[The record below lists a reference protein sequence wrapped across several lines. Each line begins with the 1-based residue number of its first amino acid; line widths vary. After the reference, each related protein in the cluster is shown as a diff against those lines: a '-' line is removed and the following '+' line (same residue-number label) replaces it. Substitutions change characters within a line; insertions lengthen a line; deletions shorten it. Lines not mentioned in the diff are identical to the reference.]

1 MEANWLIKCAVGKH
15 ISNYKDAFTTNNIV
29 QINFYVDA
37 YSQMSDSNG
46 QLIATKFEDFMRQ
59 CFILTAAV
67 GEEPSFHYKPG
78 LARDVFPNVGTS
90 S

>member
-1 MEANWLIKCAVGKH
+1 MHSL
-15 ISNYKDAFTTNNIV
+15 
-29 QINFYVDA
+29 DA

-78 LARDVFPNVGTS
+78 LARDVFPNVGNRKFVIGLQMKKYFEI
-90 S
+90 

>member
-1 MEANWLIKCAVGKH
+1 MLLKELKH
-15 ISNYKDAFTTNNIV
+15 WFKFHSL
-29 QINFYVDA
+29 DA

-59 CFILTAAV
+59 CFFLTAAV

-78 LARDVFPNVGTS
+78 LARDVFPNVGNRKFVIGFYKNEKIF
-90 S
+90 

>member
-1 MEANWLIKCAVGKH
+1 MFKLH
-15 ISNYKDAFTTNNIV
+15 SL
-29 QINFYVDA
+29 DA

-78 LARDVFPNVGTS
+78 LARDVFPNVGNMKFVIGLQMKKYFEI
-90 S
+90 

>member
-1 MEANWLIKCAVGKH
+1 MFKLH
-15 ISNYKDAFTTNNIV
+15 SL
-29 QINFYVDA
+29 DA

-78 LARDVFPNVGTS
+78 LARDVFPNVGNRKFVIGLQMKKYFEI
-90 S
+90 

>member
-1 MEANWLIKCAVGKH
+1 MFKLH
-15 ISNYKDAFTTNNIV
+15 SL
-29 QINFYVDA
+29 DA

-78 LARDVFPNVGTS
+78 LARDVFPNVGNRKFVIGLQMKIYFEL
-90 S
+90 

>member
-1 MEANWLIKCAVGKH
+1 
-15 ISNYKDAFTTNNIV
+15 
-29 QINFYVDA
+29 
-37 YSQMSDSNG
+37 MSDSNG

-78 LARDVFPNVGTS
+78 LARDVFPNVGNRKFVIGLQMKKYFEI
-90 S
+90 